1 MRRLSQAAALV
12 AVLSATAWL
21 VAEPRDVLEVAGPVA
36 TEHIGPKPKA
46 ISLGD
51 GSVSSKTGAC
61 SYAFPIEVRDAA
73 RAVAALLVR
82 SAALRIGG
90 RRRLELGRVISR
102 VTSAGQRSSSA
113 KIPSGGRLITLA
125 GAGQARRTPGHL
137 TASRTRNDE
146 TGLLS
151 A

>member
-61 SYAFPIEVRDAA
+61 SYAFPIEVP
-73 RAVAALLVR
+73 
-82 SAALRIGG
+82 
-90 RRRLELGRVISR
+90 LGRSGMQPALSLRYSSDQPLYGSV
-102 VTSAGQRSSSA
+102 VGAGWS
-113 KIPSGGRLITLA
+113 SGGS
-125 GAGQARRTPGHL
+125 
-137 TASRTRNDE
+137 SR
-146 TGLLS
+146 G
-151 A
+151 

>member
-51 GSVSSKTGAC
+51 GSVSSKTEPTATRSRSRSHRGARG
-61 SYAFPIEVRDAA
+61 Y
-73 RAVAALLVR
+73 
-82 SAALRIGG
+82 
-90 RRRLELGRVISR
+90 SR
-102 VTSAGQRSSSA
+102 PFR
-113 KIPSGGRLITLA
+113 
-125 GAGQARRTPGHL
+125 
-137 TASRTRNDE
+137 
-146 TGLLS
+146 
-151 A
+151 